1 MPEFIDKNTLRKQM
15 KQKRNTLNEEERI
28 EAAEGCLQQLRQVP
42 GYEQVSWMYCYMS
55 YLSELDTRRMIEI
68 FLKEGKRVAVPKVQ
82 ETEMD
87 FYEIS
92 ALSDCVNGAFG
103 ILEPTGDNEPITEAG
118 WILMPGLAFDL
129 QGNRLGYGGGFYDKY
144 LEKQDN
150 LVKIA
155 LAYDFQVIPTVSAE
169 IFDQPVDYIVT
180 PERIFK
186 TKP

>member
-1 MPEFIDKNTLRKQM
+1 MPEIIDKNTLRKQM
-15 KQKRNTLNEEERI
+15 KLKRNALIREER
-28 EAAEGCLQQLRQVP
+28 ERAAEGCLRQLRQVP
-42 GYEQVSWMYCYMS
+42 GFEQVTWIYCYMS
-55 YLSELDTRRMIEI
+55 YLSELDTRQMIPV

-82 ETEMD
+82 GSEMD

-92 ALSDCVNGAFG
+92 NLSDCVNGAFG
-103 ILEPTGDNEPITEAG
+103 IPEPVGDSEPITESG

-155 LAYDFQVIPTVSAE
+155 LAYDFQVVPTVSAE
-169 IFDQPVDYIVT
+169 TYDMPVDYIVT
-180 PERIFK
+180 PERILK
-186 TKP
+186 TK